1 MAQDECVSSALQELT
16 NRETG
21 RPKTRKQII
30 KVDFYKLNDKRKS
43 WSLGNT
49 KEVPNLGGGVG
60 ASLLEEVNLL
70 QRAPALA
77 QGTLCA
83 HLVAAG
89 HLLCLGLTKGPPALP
104 APWR

>member
-1 MAQDECVSSALQELT
+1 MAQDEFVSSALQEGSALQELT

-49 KEVPNLGGGVG
+49 KEVPNLG
-60 ASLLEEVNLL
+60 
-70 QRAPALA
+70 
-77 QGTLCA
+77 
-83 HLVAAG
+83 
-89 HLLCLGLTKGPPALP
+89 
-104 APWR
+104 